1 MYDDNGAPMLRRTFR
16 AQDVDDSAYLA
27 LELEEEHG
35 AEVSRG
41 RVHWRG
47 LSGHDPLDDLTSEEF
62 GERQWQD
69 YHDRM
74 YDEAPDVTLPQHRQP
89 SPDEAAYWERALRD
103 EGDDLTSPQRRRP
116 SGRAVDVEPP
126 AEAPVTVRV
135 DPAIAAA
142 FQAKQQGAEEVAS
155 WEVDGGCVV
164 VVGDFKEWT
173 GPCVEC
179 GQEFTQRRPAS
190 QRRKWRGLCSPECST
205 ERRRRQA
212 RERMRAVRASES
224 DAA

>member
-1 MYDDNGAPMLRRTFR
+1 MENDFGAPTLRRTHR

-47 LSGHDPLDDLTSEEF
+47 LSGHDPYDDMAPEEF
-62 GERQWQD
+62 GERSWED
-69 YHDRM
+69 WHDRM
-74 YDEAPDVTLPQHRQP
+74 HDEAPDVTLPQSRQP
-89 SPDEAAYWERALRD
+89 AADVAAFWEGVLRN

-116 SGRAVDVEPP
+116 SGRGLDVEPA

-142 FQAKQQGAEEVAS
+142 FKAKQEGAEEGRT
-155 WEVDGGCVV
+155 WEVQGGTVTV
-164 VVGDFKEWT
+164 IGDFKVFRGTCEH
-173 GPCVEC
+173 C
-179 GQEFTQRRPAS
+179 GEAYELRRPAS
-190 QRRKWRGLCSPECST
+190 QRRKWRVTCGDDCAKALDRAKS
-205 ERRRRQA
+205 
-212 RERMRAVRASES
+212 RERWRQGRDS

>member
-1 MYDDNGAPMLRRTFR
+1 M
-16 AQDVDDSAYLA
+16 DDSAYLA
-27 LELEEEHG
+27 LELEEHG

-41 RVHWRG
+41 RVYWQG
-47 LSGHDPLDDLTSEEF
+47 LSGHDPYDDLTPEEF

-103 EGDDLTSPQRRRP
+103 EDDDLTSPQRRRP

-126 AEAPVTVRV
+126 GEAPVTVRV
-135 DPAIAAA
+135 DPAIAEA
-142 FQAKQQGAEEVAS
+142 FRAKQEGATEVAS
-155 WEVDGGCVV
+155 WEADGGKVT
-164 VVGDFKEWT
+164 VVGALKFWR
-173 GPCVEC
+173 GPCA
-179 GQEFTQRRPAS
+179 Q
-190 QRRKWRGLCSPECST
+190 CST
-205 ERRRRQA
+205 EFEQTRPGDQKRRWKKTCSEVCAAAWKRDRA
-212 RERMRAVRASES
+212 RERKQRQRERGE

>member
-1 MYDDNGAPMLRRTFR
+1 MYDDNGAPTLRRTLR

-41 RVHWRG
+41 RVYWRG
-47 LSGHDPLDDLTSEEF
+47 LGGHDPYDDLTPEEF

-69 YHDRM
+69 YHDRV

-89 SPDEAAYWERALRD
+89 SADEAAYWESVLRD
-103 EGDDLTSPQRRRP
+103 EDDDLTSPQRRRP

-142 FQAKQQGAEEVAS
+142 FAAKQEGAEEGRT
-155 WEVDGGCVV
+155 WEVQGGTVTT
-164 VVGDFKEWT
+164 VGDFKVFRGTCES
-173 GPCVEC
+173 C
-179 GQEFTQRRPAS
+179 GEAYELRRPAS
-190 QRRKWRGLCSPECST
+190 QRRKWRVTCGDECAKELDRAKS
-205 ERRRRQA
+205 
-212 RERMRAVRASES
+212 RERWHQRQDP